1 MLSTVT
7 NTLLSLLQSLDLAR
21 SNAPTIRPYGA
32 PTGCLLVSIVL
43 ITLLRSY
50 IRNCIIILLLFTV
63 YGMFTVANTD
73 TKVPLSTSIYY
84 DETVGRVLER
94 RGQRQQKLLLIAK
107 NTI

>member
-1 MLSTVT
+1 
-7 NTLLSLLQSLDLAR
+7 
-21 SNAPTIRPYGA
+21 
-32 PTGCLLVSIVL
+32 
-43 ITLLRSY
+43 
-50 IRNCIIILLLFTV
+50 
-63 YGMFTVANTD
+63 MFTVANTD